1 MYSGDPPYGHLGN
14 TVASLL
20 RPRFFARQNG
30 RTFSYKKTLVNTA
43 NGHILKSQTVESF
56 IISHR

>member
-1 MYSGDPPYGHLGN
+1 MCSEDPPYGHLCN

-30 RTFSYKKTLVNTA
+30 CTFSYKKTLVNTA
-43 NGHILKSQTVESF
+43 NGHILNSQTEESY
-56 IISHR
+56 IIIPR